1 MSATDEKSTTEV
13 RIMRKRR
20 VFSERYK
27 VRILEQFDACSVLG
41 DKGELL
47 RKEGLYSSTVSRW
60 RQQMAKKTKP
70 SRGRP
75 KKSAVQTENEELR
88 RRIEE
93 LEGRLHRAETI
104 IEVQKK
110 LSMLLEPLSPPT
122 SDSEDSK

>member
-1 MSATDEKSTTEV
+1 
-13 RIMRKRR
+13 
-20 VFSERYK
+20 
-27 VRILEQFDACSVLG
+27 
-41 DKGELL
+41 
-47 RKEGLYSSTVSRW
+47 
-60 RQQMAKKTKP
+60 MAKKTKP